1 MVAED
6 KVCVEEMWCEHV
18 TLKVFH
24 FLSASLWVVH
34 GFCSYYMLLCA
45 ATEKPLDGP
54 SLIDWRNGCAKGFN
68 MIPSS
73 TSATKVSVVAD
84 YLYYGDRIYV
94 ER

>member
-1 MVAED
+1 
-6 KVCVEEMWCEHV
+6 
-18 TLKVFH
+18 
-24 FLSASLWVVH
+24 
-34 GFCSYYMLLCA
+34 MLLCA

-84 YLYYGDRIYV
+84 YSICIMVTESMLKDRMRFGYSACPLK
-94 ER
+94 

>member
-1 MVAED
+1 
-6 KVCVEEMWCEHV
+6 
-18 TLKVFH
+18 
-24 FLSASLWVVH
+24 
-34 GFCSYYMLLCA
+34 MLLCA

-84 YLYYGDRIYV
+84 YLYYGDRICV
-94 ER
+94 ERWDQFWLFGLYSKMIP